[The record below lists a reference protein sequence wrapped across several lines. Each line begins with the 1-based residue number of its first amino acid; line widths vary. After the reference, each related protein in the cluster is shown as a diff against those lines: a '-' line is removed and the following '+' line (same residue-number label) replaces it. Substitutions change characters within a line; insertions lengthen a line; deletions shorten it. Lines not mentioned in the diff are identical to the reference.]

1 MQVRL
6 WLAGKC
12 SVGGSQGGKDSRLPV
27 ATTVYDIDS
36 PGTVSINLPTLTLS
50 AGLGKGRERLTA
62 SAGTPGSRKAA
73 AARC

>member
-1 MQVRL
+1 MACWEVFSGWFSRRKRL
-6 WLAGKC
+6 TFA
-12 SVGGSQGGKDSRLPV
+12 V

-50 AGLGKGRERLTA
+50 TGLGKGRERLTA

>member
-1 MQVRL
+1 M
-6 WLAGKC
+6 
-12 SVGGSQGGKDSRLPV
+12 PV